1 MGAKMFLKKLCFFF
15 FGICFSNACLAVET
29 YCQSPN
35 IVLYDGADHSIEWI
49 VTTMKA
55 RKIQKIGQQKPTRGC
70 SRDFNPNGMVLKRE
84 VLVPAKLGTFR
95 TINSYS
101 VYYESEKAG
110 VDEVA
115 YRTTWEFG
123 GKVSSAIV
131 RIKVRVI
138 DSAI

>member
-1 MGAKMFLKKLCFFF
+1 L
-15 FGICFSNACLAVET
+15 
-29 YCQSPN
+29 
-35 IVLYDGADHSIEWI
+35 
-49 VTTMKA
+49 
-55 RKIQKIGQQKPTRGC
+55 
-70 SRDFNPNGMVLKRE
+70 
-84 VLVPAKLGTFR
+84 
-95 TINSYS
+95 NSYS

-131 RIKVRVI
+131 RLKVRVI